1 MRSHITIHT
10 ELNNFDEQELITR
23 AQNGEANA
31 FNPLVS
37 KYQHK
42 IYNLIYKRVGDRET
56 AKDLCQEVF
65 LKAWQAL
72 PNFRGQSVFYSWLY
86 QIAVNCC
93 IDFTRKRDRRYVL
106 GSEGLPQNPDDTLRM
121 TDMQPSPSEILER
134 KELGHI
140 IRRAVHQLPSGQ
152 RRAFRLRYFHELPIK
167 EIAVRMNRTEGT
179 IKTHLHHA
187 RLNLR
192 NMLRPYLQNE
202 PFTQ

>member
-1 MRSHITIHT
+1 MRSPITVHT
-10 ELNNFDEQELITR
+10 ELNHDEHELVKR
-23 AQNGEANA
+23 AQNGESDA

-72 PNFRGQSVFYSWLY
+72 PNFREQSVFYSWLY

-106 GSEGLPQNPDDTLRM
+106 GSEGLPQNPDDTLRIIE
-121 TDMQPSPSEILER
+121 TQPSPCEILER
-134 KELGHI
+134 KELRYI
-140 IRRAVHQLPSGQ
+140 IRRAVQQLPPGQ
-152 RRAFRLRYFHELPIK
+152 RLSFRLRYFHELPIK
-167 EIAVRMNRTEGT
+167 QIALRMNKSEGT
-179 IKTHLHHA
+179 IKTNLHHA
-187 RLNLR
+187 RHKLR

-202 PFTQ
+202 PLPW